1 MSNNEIIVKYSELS
15 GLKVSYTTL
24 KKQYDNISRIPT
36 TTSKPI
42 TTSNRFDSLA
52 EQTDP
57 IEITNIIENFPSII
71 KNLEF

>member
-1 MSNNEIIVKYSELS
+1 M
-15 GLKVSYTTL
+15 SYTTL
-24 KKQYDNISRIPT
+24 KKQYDAIRRISSTSIP
-36 TTSKPI
+36 KQI

-52 EQTDP
+52 EQKDP

>member
-1 MSNNEIIVKYSELS
+1 M
-15 GLKVSYTTL
+15 SYTTL
-24 KKQYDNISRIPT
+24 KKQYDAIRRISSTQFDSI
-36 TTSKPI
+36 SKPI

-52 EQTDP
+52 EQKDP

>member
-1 MSNNEIIVKYSELS
+1 M
-15 GLKVSYTTL
+15 SYTTL
-24 KKQYDNISRIPT
+24 KKQYDAIRRISSTQFASI
-36 TTSKPI
+36 SKPI

-52 EQTDP
+52 EQKDP